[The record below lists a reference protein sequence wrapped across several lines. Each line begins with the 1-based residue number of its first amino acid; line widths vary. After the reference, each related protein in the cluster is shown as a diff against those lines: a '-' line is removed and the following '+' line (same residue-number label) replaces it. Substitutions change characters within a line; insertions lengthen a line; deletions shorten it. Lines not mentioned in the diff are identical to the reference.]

1 MAAADAAAQTGSV
14 RLTLDEAVSRGLAA
28 SDRLDEL
35 SARQEG
41 ARAVEDQRKAAG
53 RPQLAAR
60 GSYIRTNHV
69 QEFSLPSA
77 VPGVRLLIYPDLPN
91 NVQTGVDLQWPI
103 YTAGRVSGLTRAAG
117 AEVEAA
123 GARSRRRACRS
134 EARNHAIVL
143 GGDYRAGGGRRRAAG
158 PRPDERA
165 PYRRAQSVGRR
176 ARSAERCPHDRSA
189 AGASKDAEHRGGQ
202 HRRVDVGRV
211 PAPGR
216 P

>member
-1 MAAADAAAQTGSV
+1 MKRRLFVALTLSLMAAAAAAAQTGSV
-14 RLTLDEAVSRGLAA
+14 RLTLDEAVSRGLAT

-35 SARQEG
+35 GARQEG

-69 QEFSLPSA
+69 DEFSVPTA

-91 NVQTGVDLQWPI
+91 NLQTGVDLQWPI

-123 GARSRRRACRS
+123 G
-134 EARNHAIVL
+134 
-143 GGDYRAGGGRRRAAG
+143 
-158 PRPDERA
+158 
-165 PYRRAQSVGRR
+165 
-176 ARSAERCPHDRSA
+176 HDRDA
-189 AGASKDAEHRGGQ
+189 ARADLKLEITRSFWA
-202 HRRVDVGRV
+202 VIT
-211 PAPGR
+211 
-216 P
+216 